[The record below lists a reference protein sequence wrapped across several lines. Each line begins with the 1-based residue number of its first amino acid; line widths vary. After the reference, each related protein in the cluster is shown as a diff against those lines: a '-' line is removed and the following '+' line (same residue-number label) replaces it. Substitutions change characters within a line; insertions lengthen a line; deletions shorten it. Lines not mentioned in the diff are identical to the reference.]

1 MVYQNFKANDFV
13 LWANP
18 TESHRVYI
26 ICRYLGP
33 LTDGKHLVQRAE
45 GGTQAVYDD
54 ELTWYAPASLSSLK
68 QRFDEGEKVSRDTQ
82 ADTANPKHAAGTAK
96 LPIHL
101 VPRSAIAAESLAFLE
116 GYLKYG
122 YVNWRATKVYASVY
136 IAAMG
141 RHLALFAEGENCDP
155 KTGVPHLAYARACA
169 GILIDAGAA
178 GTLIDDR
185 PIPGGYPELV
195 GALTPLVAG
204 LHSIFGHNTP
214 THHTTK
220 TPNSGLTRSPA
231 NEPATST
238 DGTDT
243 PPS

>member
-1 MVYQNFKANDFV
+1 M
-13 LWANP
+13 
-18 TESHRVYI
+18 
-26 ICRYLGP
+26 
-33 LTDGKHLVQRAE
+33 
-45 GGTQAVYDD
+45 
-54 ELTWYAPASLSSLK
+54 
-68 QRFDEGEKVSRDTQ
+68 VSRDTQ

-101 VPRSAIAAESLAFLE
+101 VPRSAVAAESLAFLE

-185 PIPGGYPELV
+185 PVPGGYPELV
-195 GALTPLVAG
+195 DTLTPLVEK
-204 LHSIFGHNTP
+204 LHSIFGHNAP

-220 TPNSGLTRSPA
+220 YPNNGLTRSPA